1 MHRRS
6 WLISVYIANTSATSA
21 PYNFK
26 PGAHPSS
33 ESRSSNSWTLASAR
47 APTPVK
53 PLFPLGLMALSA
65 QKLSVMNE
73 KRVRITACLPVSS
86 SNHYSLPLFVI
97 LINVTPSRY
106 SSILLFDLS
115 MIFRQ
120 TITFCFFLL
129 LFLSFFFFT
138 RIFSSRTITMIKLN

>member
-1 MHRRS
+1 MHRRG

-73 KRVRITACLPVSS
+73 KRVRITACLPVSF
-86 SNHYSLPLFVI
+86 SNHYSLPLFAI
-97 LINVTPSRY
+97 LINLTPSRY
-106 SSILLFDLS
+106 SILLSDLS
-115 MIFRQ
+115 VIFRH
-120 TITFCFFLL
+120 FYNFLP
-129 LFLSFFFFT
+129 FSSSSFSFFT
-138 RIFSSRTITMIKLN
+138 RIFSSRTITIIKLN